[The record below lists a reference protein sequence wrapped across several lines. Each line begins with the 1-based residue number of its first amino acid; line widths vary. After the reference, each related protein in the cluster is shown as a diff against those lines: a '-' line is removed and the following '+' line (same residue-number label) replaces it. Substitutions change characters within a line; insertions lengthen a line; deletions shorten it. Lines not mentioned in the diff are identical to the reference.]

1 MKIQLKDYIMEI
13 PEEYEK
19 FITTD
24 DIDWCWNRLI
34 AMTGSI
40 VYSGRGSKYQIL
52 KNIWNLVTKDLIGDE
67 EPTLV
72 DLQGFKSWFFIRREI
87 KLSSVFRKVMKDWY
101 TARFANKEV
110 SVELYTELVNG
121 LRLIHY
127 NIKTFDDR
135 FDHRF
140 DNWAWGTNGTPA
152 CIDFD
157 GDELDTTA
165 LERRNENE
173 S

>member
-1 MKIQLKDYIMEI
+1 MKIHLKDYTMEI

-24 DIDWCWNRLI
+24 DIDWCWDRLI

-40 VYSGRGSKYQIL
+40 VYSGRCSRHQMV
-52 KNIWNLVTKDLIGDE
+52 KNIWDLVTKDLIDDS
-67 EPTLV
+67 PVTLV
-72 DLQGFKSWFFIRREI
+72 DLQGFKSWFFIRKDV
-87 KLSSVFRKVMKDWY
+87 KLSSVFQKVMKDWY

-110 SVELYTELVNG
+110 SIELYNELANG
-121 LRLIHY
+121 LNLIHD
-127 NIKTFDDR
+127 NIKK

-140 DNWAWGTNGTPA
+140 DNWGFGTNGTPA

-157 GDELDTTA
+157 GDELDATT
-165 LERRNENE
+165 LERRDKNE

>member
-1 MKIQLKDYIMEI
+1 MKIRLKDYTMEI

-24 DIDWCWNRLI
+24 DIDWCWDRLI

-40 VYSGRGSKYQIL
+40 VYSGRCSRHQIL

-72 DLQGFKSWFFIRREI
+72 DLQGIKSWFFIHKEL
-87 KLSSVFRKVMKDWY
+87 KLSSVFRKVMRDWY
-101 TARFANKEV
+101 TTRFANKEV
-110 SVELYTELVNG
+110 SIELYNELVNG
-121 LRLIHY
+121 LKLIHD
-127 NIKTFDDR
+127 NIKTL
-135 FDHRF
+135 DHRF
-140 DNWAWGTNGTPA
+140 DNWGLDTNGTPV

-157 GDELDTTA
+157 GYELDTTA
-165 LERRNENE
+165 LEKGDIPNET
-173 S
+173 